1 MAGKLAGCGKG
12 FEGFMQPFFNPHRLL
27 LHFLMCW
34 NVWVCQFEAS
44 HEPNR
49 RICAPFWKSYPPG
62 GGGRDCNLR
71 LLMGRDG
78 TDGTAVPCYLGGPST
93 SASLPYK
100 TSGKEKA
107 YLASVYLPGTGSSIC
122 TSGLLTLDK
131 LI

>member
-1 MAGKLAGCGKG
+1 MC
-12 FEGFMQPFFNPHRLL
+12 PFLEMLP
-27 LHFLMCW
+27 
-34 NVWVCQFEAS
+34 S
-44 HEPNR
+44 G
-49 RICAPFWKSYPPG
+49 G